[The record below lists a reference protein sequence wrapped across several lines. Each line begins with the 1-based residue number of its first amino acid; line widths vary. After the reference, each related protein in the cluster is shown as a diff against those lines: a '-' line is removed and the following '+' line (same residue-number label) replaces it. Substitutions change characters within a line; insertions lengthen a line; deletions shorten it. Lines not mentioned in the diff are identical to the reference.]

1 MYNSIIIAK
10 SIKHM
15 TCKVWLIDI
24 PSAVEQIAYNTDKQ
38 IRCNLD
44 DDPDKQFHHGELLI
58 TFKVTTH

>member
-1 MYNSIIIAK
+1 MA
-10 SIKHM
+10 
-15 TCKVWLIDI
+15 CKVWLIDI